1 MHAQAK
7 FLTHAVKLLALILA
21 YMFSVSDAV
30 AQSAVSVL
38 HQSGEWSTHAHDA
51 QHTGVSTVSSQKLA
65 KIHWQ
70 VPVDVA
76 PPEGEILIHYGS
88 PVITAENTVI
98 VPVKT
103 DTGSFHVEA
112 HDGATGK
119 KLWTLNTGY
128 RPPFAGFM
136 PGLGTTLSHHHLFVS
151 DIAGGILL
159 RANPDNAKG
168 NIRHRYFY
176 GRENYLANPRA
187 YEQAVK
193 INTPLTAD
201 AEGNLYFG
209 FTVIGITPIG
219 LRSGLA
225 RISRDGT
232 GSFVT
237 AQSISGDDPFV
248 SKIATSCAPALSS
261 DGSIV
266 YVATGTFD
274 FGFGYL
280 VALDSRTLQV
290 INRVRL
296 KDPASGLDATMT
308 EETSASPTVG
318 PDGDVYYGVL
328 ENPFPMHN
336 NRGWLLHFNRD
347 LSQQKIPG
355 SFGWDDTAS
364 IVDASLVPSYRGTSK
379 YLLMTKYN
387 NYANVS
393 TGDGYNRIAILDPNA
408 TENDPVFPATSV
420 MREVITT
427 LGLTP
432 DPENIQFFPGAVRE
446 WCINTAVVDPF
457 TKSVIVNSE
466 DGNLYRWDLTTNTLS
481 EVIRLSGG
489 IGEAYT
495 PTIIGTDGTVYAIN
509 DAVLNAVGN

>member
-1 MHAQAK
+1 MRAQTK
-7 FLTHAVKLLALILA
+7 FATHAVKFLTLVLA
-21 YMFSVSDAV
+21 YTFSVSRAA
-30 AQSAVSVL
+30 AQSAVRAF

-51 QHTGVSTVSSQKLA
+51 QHTGVSPVASQKLG
-65 KIHWQ
+65 KTHWQ
-70 VPVDVA
+70 VPVDLA

-88 PVITAENTVI
+88 PVITAKNTVI

-103 DTGSFHVEA
+103 DTSSFRLQA
-112 HDGATGK
+112 HDGASGK
-119 KLWTLNTGY
+119 KLWTLDTAY
-128 RPPFAGFM
+128 QPPFAGFM
-136 PGLGTTLSHHHLFVS
+136 PGLGTTLSHHRLFVP
-151 DIAGGILL
+151 DIAGGILV
-159 RANPDNAKG
+159 RANPDKARG
-168 NIRHRYFY
+168 NIRHVYFY
-176 GRENYLANPRA
+176 GLENYFANPQV
-187 YEQAVK
+187 YQQAVK

-225 RISRDGT
+225 RISREGT
-232 GSFVT
+232 GTWVS

-248 SKIATSCAPALSS
+248 SKVATSCAPAFSS
-261 DGSIV
+261 DGRIV

-296 KDPASGLDATMT
+296 TDPASGLDATMT

-347 LSQQKIPG
+347 LSQKKIPG

-364 IVDASLVPSYRGTSK
+364 IVDASLVAGYRGSSK

-393 TGDGYNRIAILDPNA
+393 TGDGHNRIAILDPNA
-408 TENDPVFPATSV
+408 TESDPVFPATSV
-420 MREVITT
+420 MREVIAT
-427 LGLTP
+427 LGVTP

-481 EVIRLSGG
+481 EVIKLSGG

-495 PTIIGTDGTVYAIN
+495 PTVIGTDGTVYAIN

>member
-1 MHAQAK
+1 MQAQSK
-7 FLTHAVKLLALILA
+7 FLIRAVKLLAIVLVYTL
-21 YMFSVSDAV
+21 SVSNAA
-30 AQSAVSVL
+30 AQSAVGDF
-38 HQSGEWSTHAHDA
+38 HQSGEWTGHAHDA
-51 QHTGVSTVSSQKLA
+51 QHTGVSPVPSQRLA

-70 VPVDVA
+70 VPVDLA

-88 PVITAENTVI
+88 PVITAKNTVI

-103 DTGSFHVEA
+103 DTSSFRVQA

-119 KLWTLNTGY
+119 KLWTLHTGY

-136 PGLGTTLSHHHLFVS
+136 PGLGATLSHHHLFVP
-151 DIAGGILL
+151 DIAGGVLV
-159 RANPDNAKG
+159 RANPDQAKG
-168 NIRHRYFY
+168 NITHLYFY
-176 GRENYLANPRA
+176 GLENYRA
-187 YEQAVK
+187 APQLYQQAVK

-201 AEGNLYFG
+201 AEGNVYFG

-248 SKIATSCAPALSS
+248 SKIATSCAPALSR

-280 VALDSRTLQV
+280 VALDSHTLQV

-296 KDPASGLDATMT
+296 IDPVSGLDATMT

-355 SFGWDDTAS
+355 GFGWDDTAS
-364 IVDASLVPSYRGTSK
+364 IVDASLVASYHGTSK

-393 TGDGYNRIAILDPNA
+393 TGDGHNRIAILDPNA
-408 TENDPVFPATSV
+408 TESDPVFSATNV

-427 LGLTP
+427 LGVTP
-432 DPENIQFFPGAVRE
+432 DPENLQFFPGAVRE
-446 WCINTAVVDPF
+446 WCINTAAVDPF
-457 TKSVIVNSE
+457 TKSVLVNSE
-466 DGNLYRWDLTTNTLS
+466 DGNLYRWELTTNTLS
-481 EVIRLSGG
+481 EVIKLSGG

-495 PTIIGTDGTVYAIN
+495 PTLIGKDGTVYAIN
-509 DAVLNAVGN
+509 DAVLNAIGN

>member
-1 MHAQAK
+1 MHSQAK
-7 FLTHAVKLLALILA
+7 FLIYAAKLLVVVLA
-21 YMFSVSDAV
+21 YTFSVFNAT
-30 AQSAVSVL
+30 AQSAAGAF

-51 QHTGVSTVSSQKLA
+51 QHSGVSPVASQKLA

-70 VPVDVA
+70 VPVDLA
-76 PPEGEILIHYGS
+76 LPEGEILIHYGS
-88 PVITAENTVI
+88 PVITAKNTVI

-103 DTGSFHVEA
+103 DTSRFRVQA
-112 HDGATGK
+112 HDGTTGK
-119 KLWTLNTGY
+119 KLWTLHTAY
-128 RPPFAGFM
+128 RPPFAGFT
-136 PGLGTTLSHHHLFVS
+136 PGLGAALSHHHLFVP
-151 DIAGGILL
+151 DIAGGILV
-159 RANPDNAKG
+159 RASPDQAEGK
-168 NIRHRYFY
+168 ISHLYFY
-176 GRENYLANPRA
+176 GLNNYLANPQI
-187 YEQAVK
+187 YQQAVK

-201 AEGNLYFG
+201 VDGNLYFG

-232 GSFVT
+232 GTWVT

-248 SKIATSCAPALSS
+248 SKIATSCAPTLSS

-290 INRVRL
+290 INRARL
-296 KDPASGLDATMT
+296 TDPASGLDATMT
-308 EETSASPTVG
+308 EETSSSPTVG

-347 LSQQKIPG
+347 LSEKKIPG
-355 SFGWDDTAS
+355 GFGWDDTAS
-364 IVDASLVPSYRGTSK
+364 IVDASLVPSYQGTSK

-393 TGDGYNRIAILDPNA
+393 LGDGHNRIAILDPNA
-408 TENDPVFPATSV
+408 TESDPVFAATNV

-427 LGLTP
+427 LGVTP
-432 DPENIQFFPGAVRE
+432 DPENLQFFPGAVRE
-446 WCINTAVVDPF
+446 WCINTAAVDPF

-481 EVIRLSGG
+481 EVIKLSGG

-509 DAVLNAVGN
+509 DAVLNAIGN